1 MKIKVTLTRVTSQ
14 DIHTE
19 SSFDILDYQVRCNI
33 NKGQRQYWLPVK
45 LNFISKEHIGMRQNG

>member
-1 MKIKVTLTRVTSQ
+1 MKIKVTLIRITSQ

-19 SSFDILDYQVRCNI
+19 SSFDILDYQIRCM
-33 NKGQRQYWLPVK
+33 KQHQQRQYWLPVK